1 VLALE
6 VGSSRTLDK
15 ECLNHASNLRSTQ
28 ETWER
33 ETQEDKLA
41 VTERNT
47 LLGSVQTLI
56 PSLRAFVQYHLTD
69 HPEPAR
75 VLSDFAFS
83 SPSEL
88 RTEKAALE
96 ALSDVLR
103 ALNTHKGALKSG
115 AARISTWET
124 RIQNYSSR
132 LRTISQERIR
142 EQSETN
148 DARDKREQARS
159 AALKFLRQL
168 QLLSLAL
175 QMENPTLLKD
185 WDQTLA
191 LIEKSL

>member
-1 VLALE
+1 MSLPNDRANSEILAVYSEQLAPWCKKYASVLALE

-56 PSLRAFVQYHLTD
+56 PSLRAFVQYHLRD

-88 RTEKAALE
+88 RTEK
-96 ALSDVLR
+96 
-103 ALNTHKGALKSG
+103 SG
-115 AARISTWET
+115 A
-124 RIQNYSSR
+124 
-132 LRTISQERIR
+132 
-142 EQSETN
+142 
-148 DARDKREQARS
+148 
-159 AALKFLRQL
+159 
-168 QLLSLAL
+168 
-175 QMENPTLLKD
+175 
-185 WDQTLA
+185 
-191 LIEKSL
+191 

>member
-1 VLALE
+1 MLSPLLL
-6 VGSSRTLDK
+6 SSAPK
-15 ECLNHASNLRSTQ
+15 
-28 ETWER
+28 
-33 ETQEDKLA
+33 
-41 VTERNT
+41 
-47 LLGSVQTLI
+47 
-56 PSLRAFVQYHLTD
+56 
-69 HPEPAR
+69 
-75 VLSDFAFS
+75 
-83 SPSEL
+83 
-88 RTEKAALE
+88 KAALE